1 MLRILPSRP
10 GDNMTAVDQND
21 GLAVTPCGSS
31 LRGERMNY
39 VVMFFAGIFLCNSI
53 PHLTCGLRGES
64 FPTPFAKPRGV
75 GLSSPLLNFFWGC
88 FNLVVGISLVSTRPV
103 VADFY
108 PTFIA
113 LVLGA
118 LAIGTYLSLHLAKV
132 RRENS
137 LN

>member
-1 MLRILPSRP
+1 MLRILPGRL
-10 GDNMTAVDQND
+10 GDNMTVAVQND
-21 GLAVTPCGSS
+21 GLALAPCASS

-53 PHLTCGLRGES
+53 PHLACGLRGES

-75 GLSSPLLNFFWGC
+75 GLSSPLLNFLWGC
-88 FNLVVGISLVSTRPV
+88 FNLVVGISLLSSRPV

-108 PTFIA
+108 PNFIA
-113 LVLGA
+113 LMLGA
-118 LAIGTYLSLHLAKV
+118 LAIGTYLSLHFAKV
-132 RRENS
+132 RRDSS

>member
-1 MLRILPSRP
+1 MLRILPSRL
-10 GDNMTAVDQND
+10 GDNMTLVDQND
-21 GLAVTPCGSS
+21 GLAVTLCGSS

-113 LVLGA
+113 LALGA
-118 LAIGTYLSLHLAKV
+118 LAIGTYLSLHFAKV

>member
-1 MLRILPSRP
+1 MLRILPSRL
-10 GDNMTAVDQND
+10 GDDMTVVDQND
-21 GLAVTPCGSS
+21 GLAGTLCGSS

-53 PHLTCGLRGES
+53 PHLVCGLRGES

-88 FNLVVGISLVSTRPV
+88 FNLVVGISLFSTRPV

-108 PTFIA
+108 PTLIA
-113 LVLGA
+113 LMLGA
-118 LAIGTYLSLHLAKV
+118 LAIGTYLSLHFAKV
-132 RRENS
+132 QRKNS